1 MKYPE
6 GSREHYGEER
16 CRIAVGLCETFQM
29 SKPLLS
35 VIGKSLDLHGKDT
48 ASRYIYHFG
57 QVNIREAYMQTVVV
71 FQVSSDG

>member
-1 MKYPE
+1 
-6 GSREHYGEER
+6 
-16 CRIAVGLCETFQM
+16 M

-48 ASRYIYHFG
+48 ASSYIYHFG
-57 QVNIREAYMQTVVV
+57 QVNIREAYMQTVVI